1 MHELS
6 SVWTSV
12 RVHDR
17 INAYFFYLTLAEQ
30 GANYAK
36 AVLPSGSGFLIK
48 QVLGN
53 SILTPGIKK
62 LLVKAEKKDQGCRQM
77 LLIILLFVDVLS

>member
-1 MHELS
+1 MSWAQCELQLA
-6 SVWTSV
+6 W
-12 RVHDR
+12 VHDR

-30 GANYAK
+30 GPNYAK
-36 AVLPSGSGFLIK
+36 AVLPSRSGFLIK
-48 QVLGN
+48 HVLGN

-62 LLVKAEKKDQGCRQM
+62 LLVKEKKDQGCRQM